1 MPFGRLEIRDD
12 IMWMVVSHAEGE
24 REGEGGSRREM
35 EGKLVSRFTLTVRRE
50 NICLNMAASSER
62 GYPVVKG
69 ECFISEH
76 DEGGNEVVP
85 EYCAVEEE
93 GAVMVADLLCLLVFL
108 DCWVSEEGLCDWE
121 DVTRRE
127 RQIRE
132 VYSSF
137 EKDGLDAF
145 VPGWETVGMSSVY

>member
-12 IMWMVVSHAEGE
+12 VMWMVVSHAEME
-24 REGEGGSRREM
+24 REGEERGR
-35 EGKLVSRFTLTVRRE
+35 KLVSRFTLTVRRE
-50 NICLNMAASSER
+50 NICLNMGASSER

-85 EYCAVEEE
+85 EYCAVEGE
-93 GAVMVADLLCLLVFL
+93 GAVMVEDLLCLLVFL

-121 DVTRRE
+121 DVTRRG
-127 RQIRE
+127 RHIRE
-132 VYSSF
+132 VYSCF
-137 EKDGLDAF
+137 ENDGLNAF
-145 VPGWETVGMSSVY
+145 VPGWETVGMCFLN

>member
-12 IMWMVVSHAEGE
+12 VMWMVVSHAEIE
-24 REGEGGSRREM
+24 REEEGGR
-35 EGKLVSRFTLTVRRE
+35 KLVSRFTLTVRRE
-50 NICLNMAASSER
+50 DICLNLGASSER

-85 EYCAVEEE
+85 EYCAVEGE
-93 GAVMVADLLCLLVFL
+93 GTVMVEDLLCLLVFL

-121 DVTRRE
+121 DVTRRG
-127 RQIRE
+127 RHIRE
-132 VYSSF
+132 VYSCF
-137 EKDGLDAF
+137 ENDGLNAF
-145 VPGWETVGMSSVY
+145 VPGWETVGMCF